1 MRANREQ
8 LLENL
13 SQFTGTTQ
21 YYRVLPT
28 FVVTDG
34 VKYLMDEAE
43 CYWLA
48 ELYGLH
54 LVDISFNDEPFT
66 VLKLTRV
73 DEGAR
78 IVIED
83 GNGRTLSYPGPALHG
98 FPFGRD
104 HLVRQLEQRL
114 LGLHAAQRVLK
125 TPQTGQKTGF

>member
-1 MRANREQ
+1 MKANREQ
-8 LLENL
+8 LLEIL

-34 VKYLMDEAE
+34 VKDLMDEAE

-66 VLKLTRV
+66 VLKLKRV
-73 DEGAR
+73 GEGAR

-83 GNGRTLSYPGPALHG
+83 GNGKTLSYQGLDYTD
-98 FPFGRD
+98 FPMDEITLFASWSGEFWVAM
-104 HLVRQLEQRL
+104 LPSEY
-114 LGLHAAQRVLK
+114 
-125 TPQTGQKTGF
+125 

>member
-1 MRANREQ
+1 MKANREQ

-48 ELYGLH
+48 EFYGLH
-54 LVDISFNDEPFT
+54 LVDISFNHEPFT
-66 VLKLTRV
+66 VLKLKRSG
-73 DEGAR
+73 EGAR

-83 GNGRTLSYPGPALHG
+83 GNGRTLSY
-98 FPFGRD
+98 
-104 HLVRQLEQRL
+104 Q
-114 LGLHAAQRVLK
+114 GLHYTDFPLDEITLFASWSSNSWVCMLASEY
-125 TPQTGQKTGF
+125 

>member
-1 MRANREQ
+1 MKANSEQ

-13 SQFTGTTQ
+13 TQFTGTTQ
-21 YYRVLPT
+21 YYRVLPS

-54 LVDISFNDEPFT
+54 LVDISFNEEPFT
-66 VLKLTRV
+66 LLKLKRAG
-73 DEGAR
+73 EGAR

-83 GNGRTLSYPGPALHG
+83 GNGRTLSY
-98 FPFGRD
+98 
-104 HLVRQLEQRL
+104 Q
-114 LGLHAAQRVLK
+114 GLHFTDFPLDEVTLFASWSSAYWVCML
-125 TPQTGQKTGF
+125 PSEY